1 MQGTLGLA
9 RKPRIIVVGDVM
21 LDVAVHGSC
30 SKLANEAPIPVFK
43 KERTRKALG
52 GSGNVAA
59 NLAAMGCESLHLV
72 GRVGVDA
79 GATEVVKLCE
89 AVNIKS
95 WFARG
100 SEPTITKTRYYAGKT
115 LLFRHDEEV
124 IAGLKN
130 DEENWI
136 ICSVKALLE
145 SEPIDCVVLSDY
157 AKGVLTDRIC
167 REIITACRA
176 ANICTVVDPKGRA
189 DKYYGCTVMKPNR
202 VELKGLFMVG
212 TEDMASAHKR
222 VADICGC
229 TASCITLSE
238 DGISLGTLDGIIHRR
253 NRRAEVVDVTGAG
266 DVVCATLA
274 YMWPLVED
282 KGRIL
287 EVANHYAMTSVGHL
301 GSYVLQPNDFINCEK
316 VKSIDAVATAT
327 VGKRVVFT
335 NGCFDI
341 LHAGHL
347 GLLKECALMGDMVV
361 VGLNSDA
368 SVARLKGP
376 TRPIHTVAERAAAL
390 AALDWISYIVVFEE
404 NTPRELL
411 EVLRPAVLV
420 KGGDYKAEDV
430 VGREFAGEVVIV
442 PFVAG
447 HSTTRTV
454 GLIKS
459 REQDAK

>member
-1 MQGTLGLA
+1 MQATLGLA
-9 RKPRIIVVGDVM
+9 RRPRIIVVGDVM
-21 LDVAVHGSC
+21 LDVAVHGAC
-30 SKLANEAPIPVFK
+30 NKLANEAPIPVFK

-79 GATEVVKLCE
+79 GATEVVRLCE
-89 AVNIKS
+89 AAGIVP

-124 IAGLKN
+124 VAELKE
-130 DEENWI
+130 DEEDWI

-145 SEPIDCVVLSDY
+145 CGGIDCVVLSDY
-157 AKGVLTDRIC
+157 AKGVLTARVC
-167 REIITACRA
+167 REVITACRA
-176 ANICTVVDPKGRA
+176 ASVYTVVDPKGRG
-189 DKYYGCTVMKPNR
+189 DKYYGCTIMKPNR
-202 VELKGLFMVG
+202 VELKGLFGVG
-212 TEDMASAHKR
+212 TEDMAAAHKR
-222 VADICGC
+222 VRDVCGC
-229 TASCITLSE
+229 VASCITLSE
-238 DGISLGTLDGIIHRR
+238 DGMSLGTLDGIIHRR

-266 DVVCATLA
+266 DIVCATLA

-282 KGRIL
+282 KARIL
-287 EVANHYAMTSVGHL
+287 EFANHGAMTSVGHL
-301 GSYVLQPNDFINCEK
+301 GSYVLQAHDFINCEK
-316 VKSIDAVATAT
+316 VKSIDAVAGAT
-327 VGKRVVFT
+327 EGKRVVFT

-347 GLLKECALMGDMVV
+347 GLLKECALMGDVVV

-376 TRPIHTVAERAAAL
+376 TRPIHSVADRAAAI

-404 NTPRELL
+404 DTPAQLL

-420 KGGDYKAEDV
+420 KGGDYKAEDI

-442 PFVAG
+442 PFLTG